1 VDWSPLVAFLRTHD
15 RPLLMTHIRPD
26 GDGLGAQLALADALK
41 AQGMQPRVCIA
52 SVLPPRYRFLDPDRK
67 VIEDFR
73 KPLRPL
79 DDCNAIVVMDTGTWN
94 QLGDFAEYLKASPL
108 PRVVIDHHR
117 TQDDLGGQAF
127 VDIDAE
133 ATGRL
138 SFEIIE
144 ALGAPLSPAA
154 ANHLFLALAH
164 DTGWFRHSNT
174 TPATF
179 ALAERLTTA
188 GANPTALYEKLFET
202 SSLARYRLVGKALER
217 LQTRAGGRIAF
228 TEILL
233 ADYPATGAVPGDTED
248 MIDYP
253 RSIEGV
259 EVALLFIEQADG
271 GTKISFRSRAADVS
285 RLAEALGGGGHK
297 LAAGARVKES
307 LASVRDRVLVET
319 QKALDS

>member
-1 VDWSPLVAFLRTHD
+1 
-15 RPLLMTHIRPD
+15 MTHIRPD